1 MGHPENKLSDLVGLV
16 KSWMPWR
23 SDPENVSRD
32 FWMPDK
38 SCRVCYDCD
47 SQFTFINRRHHCR
60 RCGRVFCSKCTAN
73 FIPSPSTD
81 PSNARED
88 SETIRVCNYCFKQW
102 GKEPSALLDGDKATC
117 SAISLSSSSTSIG
130 STKSGYTCQSAIS
143 NIPSTPC
150 SNDRQYYDP
159 FCSGSIAD
167 EQDSLRNGKTIKR
180 STSLMTSSSSYYG
193 YCRSDDEDG
202 DYYYGMCRSD
212 SESRHIPQSDHY
224 YCSANTEEGLN
235 LERENMSTKGSPVN
249 FDTQSP
255 RGDEES
261 GEDSDENDKGSECDF
276 PTYGMQNKDNEAM
289 DFQNNGILWLPP
301 EPEDEEDEKAL
312 LFNGDDDA
320 CAPGEWGHLPSS
332 QGSGECPMK
341 RKSSGDYRRTAKN
354 VVEGHFR
361 ALVSQ
366 LLEAENLPV
375 GDEPNEDGW
384 LDILTY
390 LSWEA
395 AAVLKPDT
403 SKSGCMDPGGYV
415 KVKCVAGGKRTE
427 SIIVKGIIC
436 KKNVA
441 HRRMRKEISKP
452 RFFVLGGALEYQ
464 RVTNHLSSFDT
475 LLQQELDHLKMAVA
489 KIDAHHP
496 NVLLVE
502 KSVSRHAQEY
512 LLSKKITLVLNVKR
526 SLLER
531 IACCTGANIV
541 PTVDHVACLKL
552 GYCDEFRVKTFVEEH
567 GSGDGQAGKKSTKTL
582 MFFEGCPKPLCCTI
596 LLRGASGDEL
606 KKVKHVVQYA
616 TFAAYHL
623 ALETCFLADEG
634 ASVPELPLKSPIIVG
649 LPHTP
654 SNIDRSISAIP
665 GFTCPSPVKS
675 PEPEPSMET
684 GQSGNDAVPTRDSS
698 MISHNVDN
706 LNSLEPS
713 LRLVKSNATSTS
725 LSFLKQNV
733 STADRNYIL
742 SSKLASEAN
751 RNPDSEE
758 YSMGIMTIKEEAKED
773 DDTVSS
779 SGKGVPLSHGN
790 SIHIRSS
797 SLDANTQSSNDS
809 TCQRTESLVANLV
822 TTKSSREDFPLSPS
836 DQQNIL
842 VSLSTRCVWKGTIC
856 DRAHLL
862 RIKYYGSF
870 DKPLG
875 RFLRDNLFD
884 QNYRCH
890 SCGMPSEAHVHCYTH
905 PQGSLTISA
914 KKLPDFFL
922 PGEPE
927 GKIWMWHRC
936 LKCPRTNGFPPATRR
951 VIMSDAAW
959 GLSFGK
965 FLELSFSNNA
975 AASRVAGC
983 GHFLHRD
990 CLRFYGFGR
999 TVACFHYAAINV
1011 KSVHIPPSIIDFHHN
1026 NLEWINKE
1034 ANEVHNR
1041 AEVLF
1046 AVVCKTLPLILKH
1059 ESGTE
1064 QEDFGVNELN
1074 NYIQELEQ
1082 IINVEK
1088 EDFEVHFN
1096 KASGET
1102 TVGQPTVDI
1111 FEINK
1116 LHMHVL
1122 FLSYIWVQ
1130 RLSYAVTL
1138 GKKHSPDSSSNDI
1151 PTLEEKE
1158 LDSMEELVEL
1168 TLAFGQDDLFGGF
1181 DNDSLPSESKHDV
1194 DLDRGGNS
1202 GQMNRFNETERE
1214 KNIDLGGQEDD
1225 LCLYQVNSEPLDVG
1239 TALRRTNSEGEY
1251 PSMTDLSGTLDAVW
1265 KGALHPNSIQF
1276 DDRYPQTNS
1285 SILEPLAGPDME
1297 KCTANGVETARLLY
1311 SALVLTRVDS
1321 VETCTS
1327 LMSMPSSAYSS
1338 KISLLN
1344 IPKPDISD
1352 YDPALITSFR
1362 ELEKQGHLRFFMHV
1376 DSSDTVVP
1384 VYDEEPT
1391 SIIAYSLLMPE
1402 YHAQMSEPER
1412 VMEALDTARSL
1423 PTIGSVKMSSIKT
1436 CDEEGSD
1443 VYRTL
1448 RSNEETILSM
1458 ARTESLQFEDLLLF
1472 TKDLHTRVC
1481 FINETPLGP
1490 VKYTITCYFAKRFEA
1505 LRKKCCPSELDYVRS
1520 LSRCKRWG
1528 AQGGKSN
1535 VFFAKTLDERFII
1548 KQVTKIE
1555 LESFIQFAPAYFL
1568 YLSESIRTGC
1578 PTCLAKV
1585 VGMYQV
1591 STKHLKGGKEF
1602 KIDVLV
1608 MENLL
1613 FGHNVTRL
1621 YDLKGSSRSRYNSDT
1636 SGKNKVLLD
1645 QNLIESMP
1653 TSPIFLG
1660 GKAKRLLERA
1670 VWNDTSFLAS
1680 IDVMDY
1686 SLLVG
1691 LDEEKQELVVGIID
1705 FMRQYTWDKHLETWV
1720 KNSGI
1725 LGGPKNAAP
1734 TVISPHQYKKR
1745 FRKAMTTYFLM
1756 VPDQW
1761 PSSTISPS
1769 ESHPDL
1775 CDENSEPENSWDC
1788 KHCSEHSD

>member
-1 MGHPENKLSDLVGLV
+1 MGHPENKISDLVGLV

-23 SDPENVSRD
+23 SDPANVSRD

-38 SCRVCYDCD
+38 SCRVCYECD

-73 FIPSPSTD
+73 FIPALSTD
-81 PSNARED
+81 PTNARED
-88 SETIRVCNYCFKQW
+88 SEKIRVCNYCFKQW
-102 GKEPSALLDGDKATC
+102 GKEPSSLQDGDKATS
-117 SAISLSSSSTSIG
+117 SALSVSSSSTSMG
-130 STKSGYTCQSAIS
+130 STKSGYTCHSAIS
-143 NIPSTPC
+143 HIASTPC
-150 SNDRQYYDP
+150 STSRQYYDP
-159 FCSGSIAD
+159 YCSAAIAD
-167 EQDSLRNGKTIKR
+167 EHDNLRNGKTINR
-180 STSLMTSSSSYYG
+180 TTSLMTSSSSYCG
-193 YCRSDDEDG
+193 YYRSDDEDD
-202 DYYYGMCRSD
+202 DYYYGMYRSD
-212 SESRHIPQSDHY
+212 SESRHISQSDDY
-224 YCSANTEEGLN
+224 YCAVNIDGGLN
-235 LERENMSTKGSPVN
+235 LERENTSTKGSPVN
-249 FDTQSP
+249 FDTQCP
-255 RGDEES
+255 RGNEES
-261 GEDSDENDKGSECDF
+261 SEDSDENDKGSECDF
-276 PTYGMQNKDNEAM
+276 PTYAMQNKDHEPM

-312 LFNGDDDA
+312 LFEDDDDV
-320 CAPGEWGHLPSS
+320 CAPGEWGHLHSS
-332 QGSGECPMK
+332 LSSGECPMK
-341 RKSSGDYRRTAKN
+341 GKSSEDYKKTAKN

-366 LLEAENLPV
+366 LLEAENLPI
-375 GDEPNEDGW
+375 GDAPNEDGW
-384 LDILTY
+384 LDIITY

-403 SKSGCMDPGGYV
+403 SKSGGMDPGGYV
-415 KVKCVAGGKRTE
+415 KVKCVAGGKRSE

-441 HRRMRKEISKP
+441 HRRMTRGISKP

-512 LLSKKITLVLNVKR
+512 LLSKNITLVLNIKR

-531 IACCTGANIV
+531 IACCTGANII
-541 PTVDHVACLKL
+541 PTVDHVASLKL
-552 GYCDEFRVKTFVEEH
+552 GYCDAFRVETFVEEH
-567 GSGDGQAGKKSTKTL
+567 DSGDGQGGKKSTKTL

-634 ASVPELPLKSPIIVG
+634 ASVPELPLNSPITVA
-649 LPHTP
+649 LPHNP

-665 GFTCPSPVKS
+665 GFTCPLPVKS
-675 PEPEPSMET
+675 PEPEPIMEI
-684 GQSGNDAVPTRDSS
+684 GQSGKDAVSSRDLSI
-698 MISHNVDN
+698 ISHNVEN
-706 LNSLEPS
+706 LNSLEPTLS
-713 LRLVKSNATSTS
+713 LLESNATSTS
-725 LSFLKQNV
+725 FSFLKQDF
-733 STADRNYIL
+733 STML
-742 SSKLASEAN
+742 SSKF
-751 RNPDSEE
+751 DSEGKRSLDSKE
-758 YSMGIMTIKEEAKED
+758 YSMGMMTIKEEAEED
-773 DDTVSS
+773 GDPVSS
-779 SGKGVPLSHGN
+779 SGKREASSRHAN
-790 SIHIRSS
+790 SKILVSRN
-797 SLDANTQSSNDS
+797 SLDSNTQSPNDS
-809 TCQRTESLVANLV
+809 TSQGPENSNTDLV

-1011 KSVHIPPSIIDFHHN
+1011 QSVHIPPSMIEFHLN

-1041 AEVLF
+1041 AKTLF
-1046 AVVCKTLPLILKH
+1046 DEVCKALPLISKN
-1059 ESGTE
+1059 ESGAE
-1064 QEDFGVNELN
+1064 QEDFGVDELN

-1082 IINVEK
+1082 IINMEK
-1088 EDFEVHFN
+1088 ENFEVHFN
-1096 KASGET
+1096 KVLSGGT
-1102 TVGQPTVDI
+1102 TVSQPTVDI

-1116 LHMHVL
+1116 LHMHIL

-1130 RLSYAVTL
+1130 RLNYVATL
-1138 GKKHSPDSSSNDI
+1138 RKKHSPDGSSNDI
-1151 PTLEEKE
+1151 STLEEKE
-1158 LDSMEELVEL
+1158 LNSLEELVEL
-1168 TLAFGQDDLFGGF
+1168 TLASGRDEFFGGC
-1181 DNDSLPSESKHDV
+1181 DNDSLPPESKREAG
-1194 DLDRGGNS
+1194 LGREGNS
-1202 GQMNRFNETERE
+1202 GNISRLNETNRE

-1225 LCLYQVNSEPLDVG
+1225 FCLSPVNSEPVDVG
-1239 TALRRTNSEGEY
+1239 IGIRRANSVGEY
-1251 PSMTDLSGTLDAVW
+1251 PIMTDLSGTLDAVW
-1265 KGALHPNSIQF
+1265 KGVIHPNSLIF
-1276 DDRYPQTNS
+1276 EDSFSRTNS
-1285 SILEPLAGPDME
+1285 AILEPLAGQSDME
-1297 KCTANGVETARLLY
+1297 KCTANGIETAHLLH
-1311 SALVLTRVDS
+1311 SALVLTSDDS
-1321 VETCTS
+1321 VETITNS
-1327 LMSMPSSAYSS
+1327 TSMPPSAYNT

-1344 IPKPDISD
+1344 IPKSDISD
-1352 YDPALITSFR
+1352 YSSVFISSYR
-1362 ELEKQGHLRFFMHV
+1362 ELEKQSHLRLLMHV
-1376 DSSDTVVP
+1376 GSSDTVVP

-1402 YHAQMSEPER
+1402 YIAQMSEP
-1412 VMEALDTARSL
+1412 VKGMEASDTARSL
-1423 PTIGSVKMSSIKT
+1423 PVIGSVKMNSIKT

-1443 VYRTL
+1443 AYKTL

-1458 ARTESLQFEDLLLF
+1458 PRTESLQFEDLVCM

-1481 FINETPLGP
+1481 FVNETPLGP

-1505 LRKKCCPSELDYVRS
+1505 LRKKCCPSELDFVRS
-1520 LSRCKRWG
+1520 LSRCRRWG

-1555 LESFIQFAPAYFL
+1555 LESFIQFSKAYFI
-1568 YLSESIRTGC
+1568 YLSQAICTGC

-1591 STKHLKGGKEF
+1591 SSKHLKGGKEC
-1602 KIDVLV
+1602 KVDVLV

-1613 FGHNVTRL
+1613 FRHNVTRL
-1621 YDLKGSSRSRYNSDT
+1621 YDLKGSSRSRYNPDT

-1660 GKAKRLLERA
+1660 SKAKRLLERA

-1725 LGGPKNAAP
+1725 L
-1734 TVISPHQYKKR
+1734 
-1745 FRKAMTTYFLM
+1745 
-1756 VPDQW
+1756 DQW
-1761 PSSTISPS
+1761 PSSTVSPS

-1788 KHCSEHSD
+1788 KHYVEHSDW

>member
-1 MGHPENKLSDLVGLV
+1 
-16 KSWMPWR
+16 MPWR
-23 SDPENVSRD
+23 SDPANVSRD

-38 SCRVCYDCD
+38 SCRVCYECD

-73 FIPSPSTD
+73 FIPALSTD
-81 PSNARED
+81 PTNARED
-88 SETIRVCNYCFKQW
+88 SEKIRVCNYCFKQW
-102 GKEPSALLDGDKATC
+102 GKEPSSLQDGDKATS
-117 SAISLSSSSTSIG
+117 SALSVSSSSTSMG
-130 STKSGYTCQSAIS
+130 STKSGYTCHSAIS
-143 NIPSTPC
+143 HIASTPC
-150 SNDRQYYDP
+150 STSRQYYDP
-159 FCSGSIAD
+159 YCSAAIAD
-167 EQDSLRNGKTIKR
+167 EHDNLRNGKTINR
-180 STSLMTSSSSYYG
+180 TTSLMTSSSSYCG
-193 YCRSDDEDG
+193 YYRSDDEDD
-202 DYYYGMCRSD
+202 DYYYGMYRSD
-212 SESRHIPQSDHY
+212 SESRHISQSDDY
-224 YCSANTEEGLN
+224 YCAVNIDGGLN
-235 LERENMSTKGSPVN
+235 LERENTSTKGSPVN
-249 FDTQSP
+249 FDTQCP
-255 RGDEES
+255 RGNEES
-261 GEDSDENDKGSECDF
+261 SEDSDENDKGSECDF
-276 PTYGMQNKDNEAM
+276 PTYAMQNKDHEPM

-312 LFNGDDDA
+312 LFEDDDDV
-320 CAPGEWGHLPSS
+320 CAPGEWGHLHSS
-332 QGSGECPMK
+332 LSSGECPMK
-341 RKSSGDYRRTAKN
+341 GKSSEDYKKTAKN

-366 LLEAENLPV
+366 LLEAENLPI
-375 GDEPNEDGW
+375 GDAPNEDGW
-384 LDILTY
+384 LDIITY

-403 SKSGCMDPGGYV
+403 SKSGGMDPGGYV
-415 KVKCVAGGKRTE
+415 KVKCVAGGKRSE

-441 HRRMRKEISKP
+441 HRRMTRGISKP

-512 LLSKKITLVLNVKR
+512 LLSKNITLVLNIKR

-531 IACCTGANIV
+531 IACCTGANII
-541 PTVDHVACLKL
+541 PTVDHVASLKL
-552 GYCDEFRVKTFVEEH
+552 GYCDAFRVETFVEEH
-567 GSGDGQAGKKSTKTL
+567 DSGDGQGGKKSTKTL

-634 ASVPELPLKSPIIVG
+634 ASVPELPLNSPITVA
-649 LPHTP
+649 LPHNP

-665 GFTCPSPVKS
+665 GFTCPLPVKS
-675 PEPEPSMET
+675 PEPEPIMEI
-684 GQSGNDAVPTRDSS
+684 GQSGKDAVSSRDLSI
-698 MISHNVDN
+698 ISHNVEN
-706 LNSLEPS
+706 LNSLEPTLS
-713 LRLVKSNATSTS
+713 LLESNATSTS
-725 LSFLKQNV
+725 FSFLKQDF
-733 STADRNYIL
+733 STML
-742 SSKLASEAN
+742 SSKF
-751 RNPDSEE
+751 DSEGKRSLDSKE
-758 YSMGIMTIKEEAKED
+758 YSMGMMTIKEEAEED
-773 DDTVSS
+773 GDPVSS
-779 SGKGVPLSHGN
+779 SGKREASSRHAN
-790 SIHIRSS
+790 SKILVSRN
-797 SLDANTQSSNDS
+797 SLDSNTQSPNDS
-809 TCQRTESLVANLV
+809 TSQGPENSNTDLV

-1011 KSVHIPPSIIDFHHN
+1011 QSVHIPPSMIEFHLN

-1041 AEVLF
+1041 AKTLF
-1046 AVVCKTLPLILKH
+1046 DEVCKALPLISKN
-1059 ESGTE
+1059 ESGAE
-1064 QEDFGVNELN
+1064 QEDFGADELN

-1082 IINVEK
+1082 IINMEK
-1088 EDFEVHFN
+1088 ENFE
-1096 KASGET
+1096 
-1102 TVGQPTVDI
+1102 
-1111 FEINK
+1111 
-1116 LHMHVL
+1116 
-1122 FLSYIWVQ
+1122 
-1130 RLSYAVTL
+1130 RLNYVATL
-1138 GKKHSPDSSSNDI
+1138 RKKHSPDGSSNDI
-1151 PTLEEKE
+1151 STLEEKE
-1158 LDSMEELVEL
+1158 LNSLEELVEL
-1168 TLAFGQDDLFGGF
+1168 TLASGRDEFFGGC
-1181 DNDSLPSESKHDV
+1181 DNDSLPPESKREAG
-1194 DLDRGGNS
+1194 LGREGNS
-1202 GQMNRFNETERE
+1202 GNISRLNETNRE

-1225 LCLYQVNSEPLDVG
+1225 FCLSPVNSEPVDVG
-1239 TALRRTNSEGEY
+1239 IGIRRANSVGEY
-1251 PSMTDLSGTLDAVW
+1251 PIMTDLSGTLDAVW
-1265 KGALHPNSIQF
+1265 KGVIHPNSLIF
-1276 DDRYPQTNS
+1276 EDSFSRTNS
-1285 SILEPLAGPDME
+1285 AILEPLAGQSDME
-1297 KCTANGVETARLLY
+1297 KCTANGIETAHLLH
-1311 SALVLTRVDS
+1311 SALVLTSDDS
-1321 VETCTS
+1321 VETITNS
-1327 LMSMPSSAYSS
+1327 TSMPPSAYNT

-1344 IPKPDISD
+1344 IPKSDISD
-1352 YDPALITSFR
+1352 YSSVFISSYR
-1362 ELEKQGHLRFFMHV
+1362 ELEKQSHLRLLMHV
-1376 DSSDTVVP
+1376 GSSDTVVP

-1402 YHAQMSEPER
+1402 YIAQMSEP
-1412 VMEALDTARSL
+1412 VKGMEASDTARSL
-1423 PTIGSVKMSSIKT
+1423 PVIGSVKMNSIKT

-1443 VYRTL
+1443 AYKTL

-1458 ARTESLQFEDLLLF
+1458 PRTESLQFEDLVCM

-1481 FINETPLGP
+1481 FVNETPLGP

-1505 LRKKCCPSELDYVRS
+1505 LRKKCCPSELDFVRS
-1520 LSRCKRWG
+1520 LSRCRRWG

-1548 KQVTKIE
+1548 KQVAQ
-1555 LESFIQFAPAYFL
+1555 LAWQRL
-1568 YLSESIRTGC
+1568 WGC
-1578 PTCLAKV
+1578 I
-1585 VGMYQV
+1585 
-1591 STKHLKGGKEF
+1591 S
-1602 KIDVLV
+1602 
-1608 MENLL
+1608 
-1613 FGHNVTRL
+1613 
-1621 YDLKGSSRSRYNSDT
+1621 
-1636 SGKNKVLLD
+1636 
-1645 QNLIESMP
+1645 
-1653 TSPIFLG
+1653 
-1660 GKAKRLLERA
+1660 KAKRLLERA

-1761 PSSTISPS
+1761 PSSTVSPS

-1775 CDENSEPENSWDC
+1775 CDENSEPENSWDW
-1788 KHCSEHSD
+1788 

>member
-1 MGHPENKLSDLVGLV
+1 
-16 KSWMPWR
+16 MPWR
-23 SDPENVSRD
+23 SDPANVSRD

-38 SCRVCYDCD
+38 SCRVCYECD

-73 FIPSPSTD
+73 FIPALSTD
-81 PSNARED
+81 PTNARED
-88 SETIRVCNYCFKQW
+88 SEKIRVCNYCFKQW
-102 GKEPSALLDGDKATC
+102 GKEPSSLQDGDKATS
-117 SAISLSSSSTSIG
+117 SALSVSSSSTSMG
-130 STKSGYTCQSAIS
+130 STKSGYTCHSAIS
-143 NIPSTPC
+143 HIASTPC
-150 SNDRQYYDP
+150 STSRQYYDP
-159 FCSGSIAD
+159 YCSAAIAD
-167 EQDSLRNGKTIKR
+167 EHDNLRNGKTINR
-180 STSLMTSSSSYYG
+180 TTSLMTSSSSYCG
-193 YCRSDDEDG
+193 YYRSDDEDD
-202 DYYYGMCRSD
+202 DYYYGMYRSD
-212 SESRHIPQSDHY
+212 SESRHISQSDDY
-224 YCSANTEEGLN
+224 YCAVNIDGGLN
-235 LERENMSTKGSPVN
+235 LERENTSTKGSPVN
-249 FDTQSP
+249 FDTQCP
-255 RGDEES
+255 RGNEES
-261 GEDSDENDKGSECDF
+261 SEDSDENDKGSECDF
-276 PTYGMQNKDNEAM
+276 PTYAMQNKDHEPM

-312 LFNGDDDA
+312 LFEDDDDV
-320 CAPGEWGHLPSS
+320 CAPGEWGHLHSS
-332 QGSGECPMK
+332 LSSGECPMK
-341 RKSSGDYRRTAKN
+341 GKSSEDYKKTAKN

-366 LLEAENLPV
+366 LLEAENLPI
-375 GDEPNEDGW
+375 GDAPNEDGW
-384 LDILTY
+384 LDIITY

-403 SKSGCMDPGGYV
+403 SKSGGMDPGGYV
-415 KVKCVAGGKRTE
+415 KVKCVAGGKRSE

-441 HRRMRKEISKP
+441 HRRMTRGISKP

-512 LLSKKITLVLNVKR
+512 LLSKNITLVLNIKR

-531 IACCTGANIV
+531 IACCTGANII
-541 PTVDHVACLKL
+541 PTVDHVASLKL
-552 GYCDEFRVKTFVEEH
+552 GYCDAFRVETFVEEH
-567 GSGDGQAGKKSTKTL
+567 DSGDGQGGKKSTKTL

-634 ASVPELPLKSPIIVG
+634 ASVPELPLNSPITVA
-649 LPHTP
+649 LPHNP

-665 GFTCPSPVKS
+665 GFTCPLPVKS
-675 PEPEPSMET
+675 PEPEPIMEI
-684 GQSGNDAVPTRDSS
+684 GQSGKDAVSSRDLSI
-698 MISHNVDN
+698 ISHNVEN
-706 LNSLEPS
+706 LNSLEPTLS
-713 LRLVKSNATSTS
+713 LLESNATSTS
-725 LSFLKQNV
+725 FSFLKQDF
-733 STADRNYIL
+733 STML
-742 SSKLASEAN
+742 SSKF
-751 RNPDSEE
+751 DSEGKRSLDSKE
-758 YSMGIMTIKEEAKED
+758 YSMGMMTIKEEAEED
-773 DDTVSS
+773 GDPVSS
-779 SGKGVPLSHGN
+779 SGKREASSRHAN
-790 SIHIRSS
+790 SKILVSRN
-797 SLDANTQSSNDS
+797 SLDSNTQSPNDS
-809 TCQRTESLVANLV
+809 TSQGPENSNTDLV

-1011 KSVHIPPSIIDFHHN
+1011 QSVHIPPSMIEFHLN

-1041 AEVLF
+1041 AKTLF
-1046 AVVCKTLPLILKH
+1046 DEVCKALPLISKN
-1059 ESGTE
+1059 ESGAE
-1064 QEDFGVNELN
+1064 QEDFGADELN

-1082 IINVEK
+1082 IINMEK
-1088 EDFEVHFN
+1088 ENFEVHFN
-1096 KASGET
+1096 KVLSGGT
-1102 TVGQPTVDI
+1102 TVSQPTVDI

-1116 LHMHVL
+1116 LHMHIL

-1130 RLSYAVTL
+1130 RLNYVATL
-1138 GKKHSPDSSSNDI
+1138 RKKHSPDGSSNDI
-1151 PTLEEKE
+1151 STLEEKE
-1158 LDSMEELVEL
+1158 LNSLEELVEL
-1168 TLAFGQDDLFGGF
+1168 TLASGRDEFFGGC
-1181 DNDSLPSESKHDV
+1181 DNDSLPPESKREAG
-1194 DLDRGGNS
+1194 LGREGNS
-1202 GQMNRFNETERE
+1202 GNISRLNETNRE

-1225 LCLYQVNSEPLDVG
+1225 FCLSPVNSEPVDVG
-1239 TALRRTNSEGEY
+1239 IGIRRANSVGEY
-1251 PSMTDLSGTLDAVW
+1251 PIMTDLSGTLDAVW
-1265 KGALHPNSIQF
+1265 KGVIHPNSLIF
-1276 DDRYPQTNS
+1276 EDSFSRTNS
-1285 SILEPLAGPDME
+1285 AILEPLAGQSDME
-1297 KCTANGVETARLLY
+1297 KCTANGIETAHLLH
-1311 SALVLTRVDS
+1311 SALVLTSDDS
-1321 VETCTS
+1321 VETITNS
-1327 LMSMPSSAYSS
+1327 TSMPPSAYNT

-1344 IPKPDISD
+1344 IPKSDISD
-1352 YDPALITSFR
+1352 YSSVFISSYR
-1362 ELEKQGHLRFFMHV
+1362 ELEKQSHLRLLMHV
-1376 DSSDTVVP
+1376 GSSDTVVP

-1402 YHAQMSEPER
+1402 YIAQMSEP
-1412 VMEALDTARSL
+1412 VKGMEASDTARSL
-1423 PTIGSVKMSSIKT
+1423 PVIGSVKMNSIKT

-1443 VYRTL
+1443 AYKTL

-1458 ARTESLQFEDLLLF
+1458 PRTESLQFEDLVCM

-1481 FINETPLGP
+1481 FVNETPLGP

-1505 LRKKCCPSELDYVRS
+1505 LRKKCCPSELDFVRS
-1520 LSRCKRWG
+1520 LSRCRRWG

-1555 LESFIQFAPAYFL
+1555 LESFIQFSKAYFI
-1568 YLSESIRTGC
+1568 YLSQAICTGC

-1591 STKHLKGGKEF
+1591 SSKHLKGGKEC
-1602 KIDVLV
+1602 KVDVLV

-1613 FGHNVTRL
+1613 FRHNVTRL
-1621 YDLKGSSRSRYNSDT
+1621 YDLKGSSRSRYNPDT

-1660 GKAKRLLERA
+1660 SKAKRLLERA

-1761 PSSTISPS
+1761 PSSTVSPS

-1775 CDENSEPENSWDC
+1775 CDENSEPENSWDW
-1788 KHCSEHSD
+1788 

>member
-38 SCRVCYDCD
+38 SCRVCYECD

-73 FIPSPSTD
+73 SIPAPSTD
-81 PSNARED
+81 PTNSRED
-88 SETIRVCNYCFKQW
+88 SEKIRVCNYCFKQW
-102 GKEPSALLDGDKATC
+102 GKEPSVLQDGDKATC
-117 SAISLSSSSTSIG
+117 SAVSLSSSSTSIG
-130 STKSGYTCQSAIS
+130 SSKSDYTCHSAIS
-143 NIPSTPC
+143 NVNSTPC

-159 FCSGSIAD
+159 YSSGVITD
-167 EQDSLRNGKTIKR
+167 EQDNLRNGKSINRT
-180 STSLMTSSSSYYG
+180 TSLLTSSSSYYG
-193 YCRSDDEDG
+193 HYRSDDEED
-202 DYYYGMCRSD
+202 DYYYGMYRSD
-212 SESRHIPQSDHY
+212 SECRNISQSDNY
-224 YCSANTEEGLN
+224 YCDVNADEGLK
-235 LERENMSTKGSPVN
+235 LDGEDISKKGSPVM
-249 FDTQSP
+249 FDNQCP
-255 RGDEES
+255 RDSEES
-261 GEDSDENDKGSECDF
+261 SEDSDENDKGSECDF
-276 PTYGMQNKDNEAM
+276 PTYAMQNTNNEAM

-301 EPEDEEDEKAL
+301 EPEDEEDEKTL
-312 LFNGDDDA
+312 LLDDDDDS
-320 CAPGEWGHLPSS
+320 CAPGEWGYVPSS
-332 QGSGECPMK
+332 LDSGECPVK
-341 RKSSGDYRRTAKN
+341 GRSSEEHRKTAKN

-366 LLEAENLPV
+366 LLEAENLPI
-375 GDEPNEDGW
+375 GDEPYEDGW
-384 LDILTY
+384 LDIITY

-403 SKSGCMDPGGYV
+403 SKSGGMDPGGYV
-415 KVKCVAGGKRTE
+415 KVKYVAGGKRSE

-441 HRRMRKEISKP
+441 HRRMTREISKP
-452 RFFVLGGALEYQ
+452 CFFVLGGALEYQ
-464 RVTNHLSSFDT
+464 RVTNHLSSLDT

-489 KIDAHHP
+489 KIDSHHP

-512 LLSKKITLVLNVKR
+512 LLSKNITLVLNIKR

-531 IACCTGANIV
+531 IACCTGASII
-541 PTVDHVACLKL
+541 PTVDHVASLKL
-552 GYCDEFRVKTFVEEH
+552 GYCDVFRVETFVEEH
-567 GSGDGQAGKKSTKTL
+567 YSGDGQAGKKTTKTL

-596 LLRGASGDEL
+596 LLRGACGDEL

-634 ASVPELPLKSPIIVG
+634 ASVPELPLNSPITVA
-649 LPHTP
+649 LPHNP

-665 GFTCPSPVKS
+665 GFTCPSPDKS
-675 PEPEPSMET
+675 SEPKPSMEI
-684 GQSGNDAVPTRDSS
+684 GQYGKDAVPNRDSS
-698 MISHNVDN
+698 IISNNVVN
-706 LNSLEPS
+706 LNSL
-713 LRLVKSNATSTS
+713 RLLKSNASSTS
-725 LSFLKQNV
+725 LSLLKQDV
-733 STADRNYIL
+733 SISDNNML
-742 SSKLASEAN
+742 SSKFTSEAN
-751 RNPDSEE
+751 IRLDN
-758 YSMGIMTIKEEAKED
+758 KD
-773 DDTVSS
+773 DDTVPI
-779 SGKGVPLSHGN
+779 SGKGEVSSQLRN
-790 SIHIRSS
+790 SIYISSNALDGNTQASNGSTSQRPESS
-797 SLDANTQSSNDS
+797 ST
-809 TCQRTESLVANLV
+809 NLV
-822 TTKSSREDFPLSPS
+822 TTKSSKEDFPLSPS

-870 DKPLG
+870 DEPLG
-875 RFLRDNLFD
+875 RFLRDRLFD
-884 QNYRCH
+884 QNYRCR
-890 SCGMPSEAHVHCYTH
+890 SCGMPSEAHVNCYTH

-922 PGEPE
+922 PGESE

-1011 KSVHIPPSIIDFHHN
+1011 QSVHIPPSLIEFYHN

-1041 AEVLF
+1041 AETLF
-1046 AVVCKTLPLILKH
+1046 AEVCKALPLIPKH
-1059 ESGTE
+1059 ELGSE

-1074 NYIQELEQ
+1074 HYIQELEQ
-1082 IINVEK
+1082 IIIMEK

-1096 KASGET
+1096 EVLSGET

-1116 LHMHVL
+1116 LHMHIL

-1138 GKKHSPDSSSNDI
+1138 RRKNSPYSSSND
-1151 PTLEEKE
+1151 L
-1158 LDSMEELVEL
+1158 L
-1168 TLAFGQDDLFGGF
+1168 TLDERGIESVEEFVEFTLGLGQDDFFGGC
-1181 DNDSLPSESKHDV
+1181 DNDSLPLESKHEI
-1194 DLDRGGNS
+1194 DLGRGGNS
-1202 GQMNRFNETERE
+1202 GQISQLNETERE
-1214 KNIDLGGQEDD
+1214 KDIDLGVLEDD
-1225 LCLYQVNSEPLDVG
+1225 LCLSPVMPQDVEISM
-1239 TALRRTNSEGEY
+1239 RRANSEGEY
-1251 PSMTDLSGTLDAVW
+1251 PIMADLSDTLDAVW
-1265 KGALHPNSIQF
+1265 KGVMHPNSATS
-1276 DDRYPQTNS
+1276 DSSYSRTNS
-1285 SILEPLAGPDME
+1285 AILEPLVGQSDME
-1297 KCTANGVETARLLY
+1297 KCNANLVGAETARLLH
-1311 SALVLTRVDS
+1311 SALVLTMVDS
-1321 VETCTS
+1321 VETSTS
-1327 LMSMPSSAYSS
+1327 LVSMPSSAYNT

-1344 IPKPDISD
+1344 IPKPDIGN
-1352 YDPALITSFR
+1352 YDPAFISSFR
-1362 ELEKQGHLRFFMHV
+1362 ELEKQGYLRLLMHV
-1376 DSSDTVVP
+1376 GSTDTVVP

-1391 SIIAYSLLMPE
+1391 SIIAYSLLTPE
-1402 YHAQMSEPER
+1402 YNAQMAEPER
-1412 VMEALDTARSL
+1412 VLEPVNTARSL
-1423 PTIGSVKMSSIKT
+1423 PIIGSAKMNSIKT
-1436 CDEEGSD
+1436 CDEEATD
-1443 VYRTL
+1443 AYQTL
-1448 RSNEETILSM
+1448 RSKEETILSM
-1458 ARTESLQFEDLLLF
+1458 PRPESLQFEDLLLF
-1472 TKDLHTRVC
+1472 TQDLHTRVC
-1481 FINETPLGP
+1481 FVNETPLGP

-1520 LSRCKRWG
+1520 ISRCRRWG

-1555 LESFIQFAPAYFL
+1555 LESFFQFAPAYFI
-1568 YLSESIRTGC
+1568 YLSEAIRTGC

-1591 STKHLKGGKEF
+1591 SSKHPKGGKEC
-1602 KIDVLV
+1602 KLDILV

-1613 FGHNVTRL
+1613 FRHNVTRL

-1660 GKAKRLLERA
+1660 SKAKRLLERA

-1761 PSSTISPS
+1761 PSSTVSPS

-1775 CDENSEPENSWDC
+1775 CEESSEPEHSWDG
-1788 KHCSEHSD
+1788 KPYRYQSD